1 MSSVAN
7 LGYTKKDPII
17 EPQEEN
23 ITNTGINQT
32 TVGRACLAKL
42 WTSRWKKN
50 RHITELKD

>member
-42 WTSRWKKN
+42 WTSRWKK
-50 RHITELKD
+50 K